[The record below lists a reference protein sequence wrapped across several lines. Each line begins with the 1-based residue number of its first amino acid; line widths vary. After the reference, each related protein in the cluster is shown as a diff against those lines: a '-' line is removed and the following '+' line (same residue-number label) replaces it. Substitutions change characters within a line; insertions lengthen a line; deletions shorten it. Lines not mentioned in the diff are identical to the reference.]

1 LMMPVFTY
9 KNVVALPERVLE
21 DSLRAAGCHTPRKTN
36 YYMCIQKKRTD
47 IFFIQPWHLLQ
58 DDLTVLAGSLA
69 GAGAIVVPLG
79 QLTGIGRRAGEG
91 LHQPDQ

>member
-1 LMMPVFTY
+1 MPHAKENELLHVYT
-9 KNVVALPERVLE
+9 
-21 DSLRAAGCHTPRKTN
+21 
-36 YYMCIQKKRTD
+36 KKKEP
-47 IFFIQPWHLLQ
+47 IFFFIQPWHLLQ

-79 QLTGIGRRAGEG
+79 QLTGIGHRAGEG